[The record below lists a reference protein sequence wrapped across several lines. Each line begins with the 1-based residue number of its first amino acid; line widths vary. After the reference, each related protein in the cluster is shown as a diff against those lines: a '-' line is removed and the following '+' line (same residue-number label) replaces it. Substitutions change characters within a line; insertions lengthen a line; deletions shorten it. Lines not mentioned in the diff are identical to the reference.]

1 MTMAAPAP
9 AAAAAVAAPARFA
22 YQARDQRGQVVN
34 GFISAPTLADATRLL
49 RAEGKYIV
57 DIKPARPAA
66 AGTSESGDMTISP
79 DSVGVKTRVKRDELI
94 NFALQISVMVDTG
107 VPLSDAIHSLS
118 EQPFSETFVAV
129 LKHIDHDVTGG
140 KDFSSTLEKFPR
152 IFPKYFISLVRAS
165 EVSGTM
171 GPMLRK
177 LADYLLSQRE
187 MTKKVKGALIYP
199 GFMLIMSISVTIF
212 LLTAILPKF
221 TAIFAS
227 RKAALPMPTQVLMA
241 VSHSMIGFWYVWAA
255 CVAVMVIITL
265 LLLKTERG
273 RRCSDFLKLRIPIF
287 GGMFH
292 KLYLSRS
299 LSTMGTMI
307 SSGVQVLDC
316 LLIVKEVA
324 GNHYYELLWQEVHAR
339 VQNGSQLSDPL
350 MKSSLVPKS
359 VSQMI
364 LSGEK
369 TGELSN
375 VLNRVATYMEE
386 DLRTAIKTATQF
398 IEPVMIGLMGVL
410 IGGVAIAMLMP
421 ILTISKVMTQ

>member
-1 MTMAAPAP
+1 MTMAAPASP
-9 AAAAAVAAPARFA
+9 ATVRFA

-34 GFISAPTLADATRLL
+34 GFISASTLSDATKLL

-57 DIKPARPAA
+57 DIKPAKGAA
-66 AGTSESGDMTISP
+66 ASGKTDSAETVVSSES
-79 DSVGVKTRVKRDELI
+79 VGKKTRVKREELI
-94 NFALQISVMVDTG
+94 NFAMQLSVMVDTG
-107 VPLSDAIHSLS
+107 VPLSDALHSLS

-177 LADYLLSQRE
+177 LADYLVSQRE

-199 GFMLIMSISVTIF
+199 TFMFIMSISVTIF

-221 TAIFAS
+221 TAIFAQ
-227 RKAALPMPTQVLMA
+227 RKAALPMPTQVLMM
-241 VSHSMIGFWYVWAA
+241 VSHSLIAFWYLWVLGAILVGLA
-255 CVAVMVIITL
+255 GLFLAS
-265 LLLKTERG
+265 TERG
-273 RRCSDFLKLRIPIF
+273 RICADFLKLRIPIF

-292 KLYLSRS
+292 KVYLSRS

-316 LLIVKEVA
+316 LAIVKDVA
-324 GNHYYELLWQEVHAR
+324 GNHYYQLLWDEVHAK
-339 VQNGSQLSDPL
+339 VQNGAQLSEPL
-350 MKSSLVPKS
+350 LKSPLIPKS
-359 VSQMI
+359 VAQMI

-375 VLNRVATYMEE
+375 VLTRVAAYMEE
-386 DLRTAIKTATQF
+386 DLRTAVKTATQF
-398 IEPVMIGLMGVL
+398 IEPVMIGLMGIM